1 VASRR
6 LAVSAHAPGNEDSP
20 DNMAG
25 VYDDWTMVLLAE
37 TGSHRLLVFGWN
49 LKFPVILGHRTL
61 HVALEL
67 VATSV
72 HGCAIGMQTRPGRMP
87 ARLMSSEEIA
97 LRAGL
102 G

>member
-1 VASRR
+1 MASRR

-25 VYDDWTMVLLAE
+25 VYDDWIMVLLAE

-72 HGCAIGMQTRPGRMP
+72 HGLRHWNANK
-87 ARLMSSEEIA
+87 AWAHASS
-97 LRAGL
+97 LDVK
-102 G
+102 

>member
-1 VASRR
+1 MASRR

-72 HGCAIGMQTRPGRMP
+72 H
-87 ARLMSSEEIA
+87 RLRHWNANKTWAHASS
-97 LRAGL
+97 LDVK
-102 G
+102 